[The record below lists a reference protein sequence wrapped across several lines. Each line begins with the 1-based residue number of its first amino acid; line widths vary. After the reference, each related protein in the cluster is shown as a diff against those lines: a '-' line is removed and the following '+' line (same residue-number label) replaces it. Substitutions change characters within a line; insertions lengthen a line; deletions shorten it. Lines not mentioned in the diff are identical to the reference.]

1 MAVKVPICNYGGK
14 LKELAS
20 GDVIAN
26 LKSGCNIDA
35 LPNIGTGVTWT
46 NMPSALTWFS
56 GVSTVRPYWPRD
68 LTYFTQARII
78 ALMAGTPG
86 VSGSKVRA
94 LYSTSH
100 DLTIGNYLTL
110 GSSEVQVTVDAAST
124 VTDSG
129 WINLVT
135 GAKADVWIGLAGIDG
150 NGAADPIFQHIWIQF
165 R

>member
-1 MAVKVPICNYGGK
+1 
-14 LKELAS
+14 
-20 GDVIAN
+20 
-26 LKSGCNIDA
+26 
-35 LPNIGTGVTWT
+35 
-46 NMPSALTWFS
+46 
-56 GVSTVRPYWPRD
+56 
-68 LTYFTQARII
+68 
-78 ALMAGTPG
+78 MAGTPG

-94 LYSTSH
+94 LYSASH

-124 VTDSG
+124 LTDSG